1 MSMRPRPAVQVPP
14 ARPPIPAVPAA
25 RATAGPPSADG
36 VVRAMS
42 DEIMSGTLEE
52 GDRLPSERDLASRF
66 GVGRPLIREALRTL
80 AELGLIETVPARG
93 TFVRAGHDVRG
104 NRQAAIAMRRRG
116 VTAHELSEARLML
129 ETATAAQAAQ
139 RAEPGDITDLET
151 ILDAL
156 EHATGVAHVEL
167 DLAFHLGIAS
177 AAHNPVIEMM
187 LESIAVPTAAL
198 MFRSV
203 RDPRVMERSQPYHR
217 IALDAIRAH
226 DPSAA
231 SEAIRAHLTVA
242 QELYGPDYERSVDEL
257 ARQALAQLGART
269 GLDDLVDRVLGGRL
283 ASRTT

>member
-1 MSMRPRPAVQVPP
+1 MSIEGRPDGRSTLTRP
-14 ARPPIPAVPAA
+14 
-25 RATAGPPSADG
+25 GEPPSADG
-36 VVRAMS
+36 VVRSMS
-42 DEIMSGTLEE
+42 EQILSGVLED
-52 GDRLPSERDLASRF
+52 GDRLPSERELAARF
-66 GVGRPLIREALRTL
+66 GVGRPLIREALRSL
-80 AELGLIETVPARG
+80 AELGLIETLPARG

-129 ETATAAQAAQ
+129 ETATAAQAAR
-139 RAEPGDITDLET
+139 RADERDIADLEV
-151 ILDAL
+151 ILVEL
-156 EHATGVAHVEL
+156 EGATGVAHVES

-187 LESIAVPTAAL
+187 LESIAEPTTAL

-203 RDPRVMERSQPYHR
+203 GDPDVMRRSQPFHR
-217 IALDAIRAH
+217 VALDAIRAR
-226 DPSAA
+226 DPGGA

-269 GLDDLVDRVLGGRL
+269 GLEDLVDRVLG
-283 ASRTT
+283 ARTSQRSS